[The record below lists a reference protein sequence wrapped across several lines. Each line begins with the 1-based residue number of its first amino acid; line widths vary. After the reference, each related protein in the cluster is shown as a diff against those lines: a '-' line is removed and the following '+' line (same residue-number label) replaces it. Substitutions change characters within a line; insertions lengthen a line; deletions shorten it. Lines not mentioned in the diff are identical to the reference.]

1 MKYIQNDDSGSFF
14 YKNKTETKSGFTF
27 LVGSDIHLRRDIRKE
42 AGGIIHIGIG
52 FLPNGTNIYRK
63 ISITDHIVFNIGIGY
78 AF

>member
-1 MKYIQNDDSGSFF
+1 MEYIQNDDSGSFF

-27 LVGSDIHLRRDIRKE
+27 LVGSDIHLRQNIKKK

-52 FLPNGTNIYRK
+52 FLPNSTNIDRK
-63 ISITDHIVFNIGIGY
+63 ILIKDYIVFNIGIGY